1 MLCKNCQREIEDNS
15 EFCRYCGKSQKDNAV
30 RNTPTAFCR
39 SCGAVIGSYDEYC
52 AKCGAFQGPAA
63 PPTANPPYN
72 QPYQSYNSNISQKNK
87 WIAFL
92 LCLFGG
98 FFGLHRFYVGKIGSG
113 IAYIF
118 TLGLFYIG
126 AIVDCVMI
134 LCDKF
139 TDANGLLVVKDK
151 F

>member
-1 MLCKNCQREIEDNS
+1 MLCKNCHREIEDNS
-15 EFCRYCGKSQKDNAV
+15 DFCRYCGNSQKDNIS
-30 RNTPTAFCR
+30 RNAPTAFCR
-39 SCGAVIGSYDEYC
+39 SCGAAIGGYDEYC

-63 PPTANPPYN
+63 PRPVNSPYN
-72 QPYQSYNSNISQKNK
+72 QSYASNISPKNK
-87 WIAFL
+87 WIALL

-98 FFGLHRFYVGKIGSG
+98 FLGLHRFYVGKIGSG

-118 TLGLFYIG
+118 TWGLLYIG

-139 TDANGLLVVKDK
+139 TDADGLLVVRDK